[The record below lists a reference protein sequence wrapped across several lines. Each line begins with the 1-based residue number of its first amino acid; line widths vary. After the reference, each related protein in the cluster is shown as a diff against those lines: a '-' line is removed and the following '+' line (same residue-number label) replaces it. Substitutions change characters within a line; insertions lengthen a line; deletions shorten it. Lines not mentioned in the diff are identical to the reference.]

1 MNDTETQAQSS
12 APIQARAVVMFAAY
26 VLLLPGVI
34 FLAAGTL
41 HWPMGWVYYGLTVAA
56 ALVSRAIVALVHPD
70 LLAER
75 GQSQRAED
83 VKSWDRPL
91 SLAVGLLV
99 PLVVLIVTGL
109 DERWSW
115 SPPLPSRLAPV
126 AVAVFILSYAFST
139 WAMVTNRFFSGVVRI
154 QKDRGHHVVTS
165 GPYRIV
171 RHPGYA
177 GGVIAMIAAPLLL
190 GSLWALIPAAAYTV
204 LIVVRTRLED
214 RTLLEELP
222 GYRDY
227 AQRTRYRLLPGLW

>member
-1 MNDTETQAQSS
+1 MNDTNTHAQSNP
-12 APIQARAVVMFAAY
+12 PIQIRAVIVFAAY
-26 VLLLPGVI
+26 ILLLPAVI

-41 HWPMGWVYYGLTVAA
+41 RWPMGWVYYGLTVAA
-56 ALVSRAIVALVHPD
+56 ALVGRAIVALVHPD

-91 SLAVGLLV
+91 SLSVGLLV

-109 DERWSW
+109 DKRWSW
-115 SPPLPSRLAPV
+115 SPPLASWVAPV
-126 AVAVFILSYAFST
+126 ALALFILSYAFST

-154 QKDRGHHVVTS
+154 QKDRGHYVVTS
-165 GPYRIV
+165 GPYRIM

-177 GGVIAMIAAPLLL
+177 GGVVAMIATPLLL
-190 GSLWALIPAAAYTV
+190 GSLWALLPAALYTI
-204 LIVVRTRLED
+204 LIVVRTVLED
-214 RTLLEELP
+214 RTLQEELS

>member
-1 MNDTETQAQSS
+1 MNDTNTQAQSS
-12 APIQARAVVMFAAY
+12 PPIQTRAVIAFAAY
-26 VLLLPGVI
+26 VLLLPAVI

-91 SLAVGLLV
+91 SLLVGLLV
-99 PLVVLIVTGL
+99 PLVVLIVSGL
-109 DERWSW
+109 DKRWSW
-115 SPPLPSRLAPV
+115 SPLLSSWVAPV
-126 AVAVFILSYAFST
+126 ALALFILSYTFST

-154 QKDRGHHVVTS
+154 QKDRGHHVVDS

-177 GGVIAMIAAPLLL
+177 GGVVAMIATPLLL
-190 GSLWALIPAAAYTV
+190 GSLWALVPAVAYVV
-204 LIVVRTRLED
+204 LIVVRTVLED
-214 RTLLEELP
+214 RTLQEELP